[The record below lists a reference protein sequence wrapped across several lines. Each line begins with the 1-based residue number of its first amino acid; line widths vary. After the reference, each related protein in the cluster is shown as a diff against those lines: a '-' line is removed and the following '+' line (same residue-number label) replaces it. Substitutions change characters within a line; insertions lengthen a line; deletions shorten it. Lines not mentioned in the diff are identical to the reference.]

1 MRLIEFTH
9 TGHSAVFGSFSA
21 GDRLRCGP
29 EAARHFV
36 EEARCARYADSA
48 PELPS
53 AADSA
58 AAADASPPA
67 EAAPATSEPKP
78 AAKRAKKA

>member
-21 GDRLRCGP
+21 GDRLRCGA
-29 EAARHFV
+29 EAAQHFV
-36 EEARCARYADSA
+36 EEARCAKYADSEA
-48 PELPS
+48 S
-53 AADSA
+53 AAPA
-58 AAADASPPA
+58 AQPAPAA
-67 EAAPATSEPKP
+67 EAAPSTSEPAP